1 MLVKTSHTIK
11 PNKARATTAI
21 AKNTKAQSNA
31 TIEVVIVHNVMVAST
46 NLFNIHHSNDYDKV

>member
-11 PNKARATTAI
+11 PNKARAATAI

-31 TIEVVIVHNVMVAST
+31 TIEVVTAHIAMMISIK
-46 NLFNIHHSNDYDKV
+46 LFNIYRSNDYDKV